1 MKKRTSNTSKQKDFA
16 AQQGRGGGQAP
27 QDTHV
32 TAPDSDPTP
41 AAGALHLPEGE
52 EGLPPGVTPEIA
64 EAIAAAGIDLDDVK
78 KARFEEKR
86 GIAVVTTFG
95 HAIHEVPVPEE

>member
-1 MKKRTSNTSKQKDFA
+1 MKKRTSTKKDFA

-41 AAGALHLPEGE
+41 AAGDLDLPGGE
-52 EGLPPGVTPEIA
+52 DDLPPGVTQAIA
-64 EAIAAAGIDLDDVK
+64 EAIAAAGLDLADVK
-78 KARFEEKR
+78 KVRFEEKR

-95 HAIHEVPVPEE
+95 HAIHEVPVSRE